1 MKGSIQIAKLFGIP
15 VYLHWSFGLIIIWIM
30 YSGQSGGLAW
40 TETAW
45 MGLLFMALFGCVVLH
60 EFGHALS
67 ARHYGVKTHD
77 IILSPIGGIARLD
90 RLPDKPFHEFVVAI
104 AGPLVN
110 VAIALLLAPYL
121 FLLTDKGINIEG
133 DQLTLFSKP
142 SNFLPLLFLLNLSLA
157 VFNLLPAFPMDG
169 GRIFRSLMSIKFG
182 RTRATQYATYLGQ
195 AIAIAFIA
203 LGAWRPDLI
212 IAFIG
217 VFVFFTA
224 SSENR
229 MVKLDEKLDKT
240 LVRDLMRTKFTR
252 LRENDG
258 VAIAVHE
265 LRQGLEKNF
274 LILDEEDQLTGV
286 VHEKQIRQAQAEG
299 RFDISVSDF
308 MLPIPPTLKES
319 DKLKTVFQLMQEK
332 GNILLPVIEEDQIV
346 GVIDVRMMNEF
357 LAPRSQK
364 LFHVSAITRIFL

>member
-1 MKGSIQIAKLFGIP
+1 MKGSLQIAKLFGIP

-30 YSGQSGGLAW
+30 YSGQSGGLEW
-40 TETAW
+40 SETAW

-121 FLLTDKGINIEG
+121 FLMTDKGINIEG

-142 SNFLPLLFLLNLSLA
+142 SNFLPLLFLLNISLA
-157 VFNLLPAFPMDG
+157 VFNMLPAFPMDG

-203 LGAWRPDLI
+203 LGVYRPNMI

-240 LVRDLMRTKFTR
+240 FVRDLMRTKFTR

-274 LILDEEDQLTGV
+274 LVFDEEDQLIGV
-286 VHEKQIRQAQAEG
+286 VHQKQIREAQAEG

-308 MLPIPPTLKES
+308 MLPVPAALKES
-319 DKLKTVFQLMQEK
+319 DKLKAVFQLMQQK
-332 GNILLPVIEEDQIV
+332 GNILLPVIEENQII

-357 LAPRSQK
+357 LAPPSQK
-364 LFHVSAITRIFL
+364 LFTFMGREK